1 MQQVTLFIP
10 RILPNVN
17 KKFIESYFLKK
28 NIGICLDIKSKNRVN
43 ENGYPYWFAFITIQI
58 FDTMIGRKF
67 YNKVVE
73 QEKTEVVEYYDHRA
87 KNQKYWE
94 ISLRSTERKPLKEEC
109 KPLIKEYK
117 PKATVVLEEGEILES
132 NFGEREYLDMYNDYL
147 QLEKEIY
154 GSNCPYIL

>member
-28 NIGICLDIKSKNRVN
+28 NIGICLDIKAKNRVN

-67 YNKVVE
+67 YDKVVT
-73 QEKTEVVEYYDHRA
+73 QEKTEVVEYYDLRA

-94 ISLRSTERKPLKEEC
+94 ISLRSTERKPKTEDC
-109 KPLIKEYK
+109 KPK
-117 PKATVVLEEGEILES
+117 PAVVLEEGEILES

-154 GSNCPYIL
+154 GSNCPYILHP